1 MAGIKKEHNEYY
13 PKSRSEWRQWLQEN
27 HEQKDGIRLIIAK
40 KGNGLPS
47 LSVEEALCFGWIDSV
62 ANKVDDKC
70 FTIFFSPRNP
80 KSKWSKINKDRVKKL
95 TKLGLIAPAGKE
107 MITLAKKTGTWDA
120 LNEVDQLL
128 LPKDLKAAFSKNKK
142 AARFFDAFPPST
154 KRGILSWILD
164 AKRPETKIKRIKETV
179 ELAGKNIRANQY
191 VPKKLSDT
199 NWAKENNT

>member
-1 MAGIKKEHNEYY
+1 MAGIKKVHNEYH

-27 HEQKDGIRLIIAK
+27 HTEKDGIRLIIAK
-40 KGNGLPS
+40 KGSGLPS
-47 LSVEEALCFGWIDSV
+47 LSVADAVEEALCFGWIDSV
-62 ANKVDDKC
+62 ANKINDKC
-70 FTIFFSPRNP
+70 FKIFFSPRNP

-95 TKLGLIAPAGKE
+95 AKLGLIAPAGKE
-107 MITLAKKTGTWDA
+107 MITWAKKTGTWNA

-142 AARFFDAFPPST
+142 AALFFDVFPPSA

-179 ELAGKNIRANQY
+179 ELAEKNIRANQY
-191 VPKKLSDT
+191 IPKK
-199 NWAKENNT
+199 